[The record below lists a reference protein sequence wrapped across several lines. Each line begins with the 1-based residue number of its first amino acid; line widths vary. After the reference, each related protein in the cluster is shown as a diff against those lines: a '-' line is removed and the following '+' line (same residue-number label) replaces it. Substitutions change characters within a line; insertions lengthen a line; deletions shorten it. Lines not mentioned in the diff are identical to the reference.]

1 MTIATVIGNMLF
13 MISFLIIGLFGY
25 LIAGS
30 FNRRPRT
37 IIANM
42 PPNSQIFMTHIL
54 EIFFFFMC
62 FVNFPSSYF
71 DAKTTLKHV
80 YNLVQ
85 KSKNLKGKDMRD
97 V

>member
-25 LIAGS
+25 FIAGT
-30 FNRRPRT
+30 FTKRPRT

-42 PPNSQIFMTHIL
+42 PLNSQKFMTQIL

-71 DAKTTLKHV
+71 DAKTTL
-80 YNLVQ
+80 
-85 KSKNLKGKDMRD
+85 
-97 V
+97 